1 MSAPVRRLGKV
12 ELLTKPGR
20 PSPARLAVCTL
31 LAAAVGTVG
40 LTVIFLIGAATKG
53 ASVLEIAG
61 IAVGLLI
68 FYAPASMWTGGLW
81 SVGAI
86 LVAGLGAAVLT
97 HRYRLTGSNAALQ
110 RTGRVAFGLLLVY
123 SVWVFVVGVAFL
135 AYAD

>member
-53 ASVLEIAG
+53 ASLLEIAG
-61 IAVGLLI
+61 IAVGLLL
-68 FYAPASMWTGGLW
+68 FYAPAAMWTGGW
-81 SVGAI
+81 VTVGVI
-86 LVAGLGAAVLT
+86 LATGLGAAVLT
-97 HRYRLTGSNAALQ
+97 HRYRLTEPAVRCSAPA
-110 RTGRVAFGLLLVY
+110 RWC
-123 SVWVFVVGVAFL
+123 SCWC
-135 AYAD
+135 

>member
-61 IAVGLLI
+61 IAVGLLL
-68 FYAPASMWTGGLW
+68 FYAPAAMWTGGW
-81 SVGAI
+81 VTVGVI
-86 LVAGLGAAVLT
+86 LATGLGAAVLT
-97 HRYRLTGSNAALQ
+97 HRYRLTEPAVRCSAPA
-110 RTGRVAFGLLLVY
+110 RWC
-123 SVWVFVVGVAFL
+123 SCWC
-135 AYAD
+135 